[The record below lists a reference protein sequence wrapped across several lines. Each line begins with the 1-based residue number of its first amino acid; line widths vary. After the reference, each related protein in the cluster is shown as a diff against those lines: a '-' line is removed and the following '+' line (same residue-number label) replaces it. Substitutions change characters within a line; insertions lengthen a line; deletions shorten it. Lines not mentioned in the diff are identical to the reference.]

1 MTIYVYCINY
11 REMSEAV
18 ISDLKTRLSSM
29 TQERDVALQEAQG
42 LLEDLEKV
50 KKKRNELIDNS
61 KEYQKAINELQDQL
75 EDVTQQ

>member
-1 MTIYVYCINY
+1 
-11 REMSEAV
+11 MSEAV
-18 ISDLKTRLSSM
+18 ISDLKARLSSM

-50 KKKRNELIDNS
+50 KKKRNELIENS